1 MKKSVCLLVLALGLV
16 FHLKAQENLRIHPA
30 LVSELDAKMAPFY
43 HGVASGDPT
52 QSAVIIWTK
61 LTLNASFNKDITVS
75 YLVSETPDFKHI
87 AQSGKVKT
95 TLAKDYTVKVDVT
108 SLKENTTYYYCFY
121 YKKKRSVTG
130 QTKTL
135 AENPS
140 EMNIAF
146 AACSNYEWGYF
157 TNYRFIAENPKIDVI
172 VHLGDYIYEYAPGGY
187 GDTTIGRKHVPAK
200 EITTLDDYRTRYA
213 QYRLDPDLQ
222 LAHQLKPFVT
232 TWDDHEIANNAYVD
246 GAQNHQENEGDW
258 YQRKNAGKQA
268 YYEWMPVRETPEH
281 ELYRAFRVG
290 NLLNLVILDTRIAGR
305 SAQLD
310 SISDPHFQ
318 DADRT
323 ILGNEQYKWLT
334 HQLTSGA
341 KWQIIGNQVPFGPM
355 VTGSENGQKQVYLDG
370 WDGYPA
376 ERKRLI
382 DWFDQQQLENIVWV
396 TGDYHASFALENDL
410 TGTKDTSDNVSVEF
424 IVTSITSAN
433 SDEWTDNQAEL
444 DAEHAAYMQ
453 NNPQLRYLNGVD
465 HGFLVLHVTPGKAE
479 AQFYYASDIRT
490 KTGKLRL
497 EKVFSVFSGSS
508 VLWEKQ

>member
-1 MKKSVCLLVLALGLV
+1 MVLALGLV
-16 FHLKAQENLRIHPA
+16 LSLKAQENLRIHPA

-61 LTLNASFNKDITVS
+61 LTLNTSFNKDISVS

-95 TLAKDYTVKVDVT
+95 TLAKDYTVKVDIT

-121 YKKKRSVTG
+121 YKKKRSITG

-258 YQRKNAGKQA
+258 YERKNAGKQA

-290 NLLNLVILDTRIAGR
+290 SLLNLVILDTRIAGR
-305 SAQLD
+305 SVQLD
-310 SISDPHFQ
+310 SITDPHFQ
-318 DADRT
+318 DTDRT

-334 HQLTSGA
+334 QQLTSGA

-355 VTGSENGQKQVYLDG
+355 YTGSENGQKQVYMDG

-396 TGDYHASFALENDL
+396 TGDYHASFAMENDL

-444 DAEHAAYMQ
+444 DAEQAAYME

-465 HGFLVLHVTPGKAE
+465 HGFLVLHVTSEKAE

-508 VLWEKQ
+508 VLLEKP